1 MPAAA
6 RVGDP
11 SGHPGTITGPGVTTV
26 LILGQPAAVV
36 GDLHACSFPP
46 PAVHSPTPLVTG
58 SATVMIGGRPASRV
72 GDVAGC
78 GASIVSGA
86 WTVLIGG

>member
-11 SGHPGTITGPGVTTV
+11 TSHPGTVAGPGALSV
-26 LILGQPAAVV
+26 LIGGQPAAVL
-36 GDLHACSFPP
+36 GDTHVCSFPP
-46 PAVHSPTPLVTG
+46 PPPHPPTVIVGG
-58 SATVMIGGRPASRV
+58 SASVLLGGQPAARV
-72 GDVAGC
+72 GDAAAC

-86 WTVLIGG
+86 ASVVIGG